1 MIDDGML
8 LCAWVGRWL
17 GLLAMGSIL
26 QEIQS
31 RLNQSTGTTVSHFLK
46 IAMPSRKK
54 PKSTAKAP
62 LANLASGGIQAK
74 VKGRILRDSVP
85 VRF

>member
-1 MIDDGML
+1 MFLPKKKKNNNANNIVEEDGNDDFCFYGML

-17 GLLAMGSIL
+17 GLLAMGKNSIL

-46 IAMPSRKK
+46 
-54 PKSTAKAP
+54 
-62 LANLASGGIQAK
+62 
-74 VKGRILRDSVP
+74 
-85 VRF
+85 